1 MDLATRYRQ
10 TASIPPPWAEPAD
23 LHCRPPRTSTRPLCR
38 AAALLALSACAW
50 SAPALES
57 ERHGEILWD
66 NYGIP
71 HIYAADVPSVIRGYG
86 YAQMEAHAE
95 TVLSNLARARGR
107 AAEYFGA
114 GPGNAYVQS
123 DVQVRTFDIPGRA
136 QLWLA
141 RGGELQRDYLEALWP
156 A

>member
-10 TASIPPPWAEPAD
+10 TASVPPPWAEPAD

-57 ERHGEILWD
+57 ERHGEILWE

-71 HIYAADVPSVIRGYG
+71 HIYTADVTSTIRVYG
-86 YAQMEAHAE
+86 SSTTDTHAE
-95 TVLSNLARARGR
+95 TGMISLARA
-107 AAEYFGA
+107 
-114 GPGNAYVQS
+114 
-123 DVQVRTFDIPGRA
+123 
-136 QLWLA
+136 
-141 RGGELQRDYLEALWP
+141 
-156 A
+156 

>member
-10 TASIPPPWAEPAD
+10 TASVPPPWAEPAD

-86 YAQMEAHAE
+86 YAQMEA
-95 TVLSNLARARGR
+95 RAWAFSSGSRR
-107 AAEYFGA
+107 ISSWAT
-114 GPGNAYVQS
+114 PG
-123 DVQVRTFDIPGRA
+123 
-136 QLWLA
+136 
-141 RGGELQRDYLEALWP
+141 
-156 A
+156 